1 MHKRKMK
8 VIYLCVTDMCTSSS
22 SNIINVHQA
31 ISLCSRDIAPLL
43 VVVQC
48 MMIIIIMNH
57 ADNL

>member
-8 VIYLCVTDMCTSSS
+8 VIYLCVTDMCTSSF
-22 SNIINVHQA
+22 SNIINVYQT
-31 ISLCSRDIAPLL
+31 ISLCSRNIAPLL

-48 MMIIIIMNH
+48 MIIIIMNH